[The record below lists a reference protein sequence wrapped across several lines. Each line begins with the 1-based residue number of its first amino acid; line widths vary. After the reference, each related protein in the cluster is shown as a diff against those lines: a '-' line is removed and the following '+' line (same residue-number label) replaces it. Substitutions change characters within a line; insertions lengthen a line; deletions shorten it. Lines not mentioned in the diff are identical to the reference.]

1 MKVYSN
7 CLIVWSNCLFACT
20 QSSALGGRWM
30 KGYVGISRG
39 RQQWSREKRA
49 ARQSTV
55 VSAASAQFSHDQ

>member
-7 CLIVWSNCLFACT
+7 CLIVRSNWLFVCT

-39 RQQWSREKRA
+39 RQHVCVRISQIGSSPGRKFY
-49 ARQSTV
+49 V
-55 VSAASAQFSHDQ
+55 